1 MVKIHGNWCGPNWT
15 AGQKKPAS
23 KILTTDLSIPCL
35 DKLDCGCKQ
44 HDISIAMNGP
54 SFESD
59 ERLRIVAAQE
69 ALMIHKPIYAAKAKS
84 IAAAM
89 QTTRWFRGATWR

>member
-15 AGQKKPAS
+15 AGQVKPAS
-23 KILTTDLSIPCL
+23 AITRGDLKFPCTDR
-35 DKLDCGCKQ
+35 LDCACKQ

-59 ERLRIVAAQE
+59 ERLRIVAAEE
-69 ALMIHKPIYAAKAKS
+69 ALMIHKPLYAAKAKL
-84 IAAAM
+84 IAEGM
-89 QTTRWFRGATWR
+89 KTTRWFRSASWR